1 MILVIRII
9 QYISQILIILV
20 IADVVL
26 SYFMS
31 PFHPIRL
38 FISRIVSPML
48 SPIRR
53 IIPPIQ
59 MIDLSPLVLIILIQV
74 ITSLLVR
81 FLITLR

>member
-31 PFHPIRL
+31 PYHPIRL

-53 IIPPIQ
+53 IVPPIQ

-74 ITSLLVR
+74 VTSLLVR
-81 FLITLR
+81 FLITIR